1 MFKDRFKRLLPYILV
16 FKAIKWIVVL
26 ALFAYS
32 SFASAQDGV
41 PTAQDYANFFN
52 SKTLVVMDNN
62 PMSDFNFKIK
72 EVMESTWKLTK
83 FDFIPSSEYEAK
95 RRDPGYSFLLV
106 TTVTFDKD
114 DTKARYSF
122 LSLLMGKDVFRET
135 DMPDICS
142 VPLSYVR
149 VDEESYIYKLEAFV
163 RFAQEHA
170 KLMSAN
176 PDLISKMPFKYYNKN
191 IKDLKGKKLLLV
203 ESDLAPSLKNEAKLK
218 KLYPYEVEIVTKEEV
233 EEAISRR
240 DPNVVF
246 LHKVGPEGTKFK
258 ARCYKILVGA
268 ADSQFYYFDYHM
280 VSTSEPDAISEK
292 DIKRMGSK

>member
-1 MFKDRFKRLLPYILV
+1 MKLRIKKYLPYLSA
-16 FKAIKWIVVL
+16 FKAFKWVVVMLFL
-26 ALFAYS
+26 ACAGKVTS
-32 SFASAQDGV
+32 QNGV
-41 PTAQDYANFFN
+41 PSGADYTSFFN
-52 SKTLVVMDNN
+52 TKTLVVMDNN
-62 PMSDFNFKIK
+62 PMSDFNMKIK
-72 EVMESTWKLTK
+72 EVMKSVWTVTK
-83 FDFIPSSEYEAK
+83 YDFIPTKDYEAK
-95 RRDPGYSFLLV
+95 RKDPGYSFLMI
-106 TTVTFDKD
+106 TTVTFEKD

-122 LSLLMGKDVFRET
+122 LSLLLGKDVYSES

-163 RFAQEHA
+163 SFAQNHA
-170 KLMSAN
+170 LLMSKN
-176 PDLISKMPFKYYNKN
+176 TDLISKNPFKYYNNN

-203 ESDLAPSLKNEAKLK
+203 ESDLVPSLRNEAKLK

-233 EEAISRR
+233 EEAIERK
-240 DPNVVF
+240 DPDVVF

-280 VSTSEPDAISEK
+280 VSESEPDAISEK
-292 DIKRMGSK
+292 DIKRMASK